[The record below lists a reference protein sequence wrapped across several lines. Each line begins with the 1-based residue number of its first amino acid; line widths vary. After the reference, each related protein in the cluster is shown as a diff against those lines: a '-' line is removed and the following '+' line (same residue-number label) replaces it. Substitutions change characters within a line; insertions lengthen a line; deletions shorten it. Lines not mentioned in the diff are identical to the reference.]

1 MALIETEAFEGV
13 EVLDKTIFYS
23 DLGYFSTIFHSENL
37 NISFVQDS
45 ISKSTHAGTIRGMH
59 FQKGK
64 DAQAKL
70 INVIEGSILDFFI
83 DLRESSL
90 TYLSYGSI
98 SLDASSEKSL
108 FLPRGFAHGFIT
120 LKENTVISYKLDNF
134 YNSKAEETLLWN
146 DPDIGI
152 IWPKMESYKLSQK
165 DQEGKNL
172 NEILTQK

>member
-1 MALIETEAFEGV
+1 M
-13 EVLDKTIFYS
+13 
-23 DLGYFSTIFHSENL
+23 
-37 NISFVQDS
+37 
-45 ISKSTHAGTIRGMH
+45 
-59 FQKGK
+59 
-64 DAQAKL
+64 
-70 INVIEGSILDFFI
+70 DFFI